1 MLGSEADLG
10 ANLAVV
16 VSLAGIAVAAIGLLG
31 LAAPIQLTKLLANWH
46 ILTGLPIT
54 FGLRIGF
61 GTLFLFAAPYC
72 RLPDLVRLLGVLEL
86 LWAAVLMVLGAARL
100 QRFVEWWLK
109 RPLSFVRSW
118 CLAVVTFGILLVSA
132 GA

>member
-1 MLGSEADLG
+1 MD
-10 ANLAVV
+10 ANLAVA

-31 LAAPIQLTKLLANWH
+31 IVAPIQLTKLIANRR
-46 ILTGLPIT
+46 ILTGLPMT
-54 FGLRIGF
+54 FGLRVGF

-86 LWAAVLMVLGAARL
+86 SGAAVLLVLGAARL
-100 QRFVEWWLK
+100 QRFVEWWLE
-109 RPLSFVRSW
+109 RPSAFVRSW
-118 CLAVVTFGILLVSA
+118 CLAVVTFGMLLVSA